1 MKPFWILVTLSG
13 GKPVLVWSAQ
23 LELFRKFYTVEVA

>member
-1 MKPFWILVTLSG
+1 MNPFWVVVTLNG

-23 LELFRKFYTVEVA
+23 LEFFRKFYTVEAA